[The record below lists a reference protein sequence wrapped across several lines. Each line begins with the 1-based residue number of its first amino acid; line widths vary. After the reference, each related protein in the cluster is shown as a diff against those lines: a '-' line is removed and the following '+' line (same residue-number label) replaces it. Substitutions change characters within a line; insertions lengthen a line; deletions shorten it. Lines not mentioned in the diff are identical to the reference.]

1 MTVFPELQQYFLI
14 YMVFYGAFLTC
25 SVPGDRNNFFNKTAR
40 TFLNKQTSFKNCAE
54 SESVIKSQRND
65 VLMEIDFPEQF
76 SFHFVFVIFRGQSK
90 SYFHLK
96 NK

>member
-1 MTVFPELQQYFLI
+1 MTVFPESQYFLI
-14 YMVFYGAFLTC
+14 YMAFYGAFLTC
-25 SVPGDRNNFFNKTAR
+25 SVPGDRNNFFDKTAR
-40 TFLNKQTSFKNCAE
+40 TFLNKQSSLKNCAE

-65 VLMEIDFPEQF
+65 VLMEIGFPEQF
-76 SFHFVFVIFRGQSK
+76 PFHFFFVIFRGQSK